1 MSPANWV
8 AIVLGVVVVGWIV
21 AWFDDVANG
30 TSDERKAYREK
41 CAKDDA
47 EAMLTNANQEVNNRP
62 RIRAGTHK

>member
-41 CAKDDA
+41 RAQDDK
-47 EAMLTNANQEVNNRP
+47 EAMLRGE
-62 RIRAGTHK
+62 K

>member
-1 MSPANWV
+1 VSPANWV

-41 CAKDDA
+41 RTQDDK
-47 EAMLTNANQEVNNRP
+47 EAMLRGE
-62 RIRAGTHK
+62 K

>member
-30 TSDERKAYREK
+30 TPSERKDFEAKR
-41 CAKDDA
+41 AKDDA
-47 EAMLTNANQEVNNRP
+47 EAMLTTANQEVSNRP
-62 RIRAGTHK
+62 RIRAGERK